1 MLLDDGEEVTKEV
14 GDSVANQKTIWDDT
28 YQRKQNILVE
38 INGVQ
43 NDFISSQAGMRSCIL
58 KVDEYALINKEDK
71 GGKIFLLKRRNA
83 VLHGDSWEWQNCSV
97 ESKQIKL
104 TWMKVCVEYSQKL
117 DCRAN
122 WGIGM

>member
-71 GGKIFLLKRRNA
+71 GGKIFLLKEGMLCCMVTAENDRI
-83 VLHGDSWEWQNCSV
+83 VLWKASKLNWLEWKFV
-97 ESKQIKL
+97 
-104 TWMKVCVEYSQKL
+104 
-117 DCRAN
+117 
-122 WGIGM
+122 